1 MPRSHCSRALP
12 EFPNLS
18 NLAISG
24 AVPIFVVGLLL
35 LLATGLWAQGT
46 TADVLGTV
54 TDASGAVLPGVRVMV
69 HNFDTGADYTA
80 ETDKNGDYLVTLL
93 PVGRYS
99 IKAVASGF
107 KTLTVPEV
115 TLAIGDRLRQDVR
128 LELGALEQSVEVTA
142 SSPALQTDSSSLSNL
157 ISTNAMQDLPLN
169 GRNFVVL
176 AQLTAGA
183 AEGESTGLPSGTRP
197 DDRRLTSA
205 VSVNAQPTSFNN
217 FTIDGM
223 DDNERFIGTVIVKPS
238 VDALQEMKVQTNLY
252 SAEFGRTAGGVI
264 NFVTKSG
271 SNAFHGSL
279 FEFFRNQHMDAR
291 SFFAGAKPPYHQ
303 NQFGGSNGGPIKKNR
318 VFYFGDYEGFRV
330 HQGQTFVDSVP
341 TLAERQGNFSGLN
354 PIFNPFTTTT
364 NPANPSTSTRTAY
377 AGNQIPASQ
386 INPIAQSIINLYP
399 VPQRSGLANNY
410 TYQPLKTQN
419 NDTFDA
425 RVDYRFS
432 DANTA
437 FARYSFNNTNTV
449 IPAGCPPAPS
459 GINPDCDE
467 GRSGTAAQRAQSAQ
481 LNDVHVFGPNLI
493 MELKADFSRY
503 GVQSLPVNYGK
514 NVSQQLGIKG
524 VNIDADSSGLSII
537 SIAGLTTLGDASYI
551 PIVTTDNLF
560 QEIADLTYIRG
571 THSIKFGVDLRRRQ
585 TDSFQSP
592 TARGQFSFD
601 SNFTNDPSATVA
613 GSGNAVAS
621 FLLGY
626 PASTTRSKYLVN
638 PGLRNW
644 ETAAYVQDDW
654 RLTRWLTL
662 NMGLRYDYYGPNTEV
677 ADRISNVDLTQGKI
691 IIAGQNGVSSSAGV
705 RPDRRDF
712 SPRFG
717 FAATV
722 AKGTVIRGGYGISF
736 VPNMIASSMA
746 LRNPPFVSLYTLNAT
761 PLTPVNSLS
770 DGLPLPVAT
779 NPANPT
785 GSLTG
790 VAFSGATPYV
800 QQYNL
805 TFQRELPGS
814 LVATVSYV
822 GALGRHQYIFNGAV
836 NVDLAPPGPGTI
848 IPRTPYYSVF
858 PNVSSIAI
866 AAPWYNTNYQALQ
879 TTLEHRY
886 QNGLTL
892 LATYTWAHSLDDEPA
907 ILNNPRS
914 EYGDSF
920 LDLRHRFTFLGDY
933 SLPFAKNAKG
943 PAALLTRNW
952 GINVVA
958 VLTTGLPFDIT
969 NAASRSN
976 TGGPDR
982 PNAVCNPNSGFTQS
996 VYEWFNTSCFAA
1008 QPLYSYGNLGRNV
1021 LHGPGRENLDLAI
1034 HREFSPKEAMRFQF
1048 RAEAFNITNTPAFF
1062 APGASFGS
1070 TTFGVINSAGL
1081 GRNIQLALKLL
1092 F

>member
-1 MPRSHCSRALP
+1 MPASRFPLPFFSDPARSPSASILRTAL
-12 EFPNLS
+12 FI
-18 NLAISG
+18 A
-24 AVPIFVVGLLL
+24 LLL
-35 LLATGLWAQGT
+35 LCRSDLYAQRT

-54 TDASGAVLPGVRVMV
+54 TDASGAVLTGVKITV
-69 HNFDTGADYTA
+69 HNLDTAADYSA
-80 ETDKNGDYLVTLL
+80 VTDNSGNYLVTLL

-99 IKAVASGF
+99 ITAVDTGF
-107 KTLTVPEV
+107 KTWTVPEV
-115 TLAIGDRLRQDVR
+115 TLAIGDRLRQDAR
-128 LELGALEQSVEVTA
+128 LELGALNQSVEVTA

-157 ISTNAMQDLPLN
+157 ISNNAMQNLPLN
-169 GRNFVVL
+169 GRNFVSL

-183 AEGESTGLPSGTRP
+183 GEGESTGLPSGTRP

-205 VSVNAQPTSFNN
+205 VTVNAQPTSFNN

-271 SNAFHGSL
+271 TNAFHGSV
-279 FEFFRNQHMDAR
+279 FEFFRNQHLDAR
-291 SFFAGAKPPYHQ
+291 SFFAGQKPPYHQ
-303 NQFGGSNGGPIKKNR
+303 NQFGGSNGGPIKKDK
-318 VFYFGDYEGFRV
+318 VFYFADYEGFRM

-341 TLAERQGNFSGLN
+341 TLAERQGNFAGIN
-354 PIFNPFTTTT
+354 RIFDPFTTAA
-364 NPANPSTSTRTAY
+364 NPANPAGSIRTEFP
-377 AGNQIPASQ
+377 GGQIPASR
-386 INPIAQSIINLYP
+386 INPIAQRIINLYP
-399 VPQRSGLANNY
+399 LPLTNGLVNNY

-419 NDTFDA
+419 NDTFDT

-432 DANTA
+432 DSNTA

-449 IPAGCPPAPS
+449 IPAGCPVSSS
-459 GINPDCDE
+459 GIDPDCDE

-481 LNDVHVFGPNLI
+481 LNDVHVFGPSLV
-493 MELKADFSRY
+493 MELKAEYSRY
-503 GVQSLPVNYGK
+503 VVQSLPVNYGK
-514 NVSQQLGIKG
+514 NISQQLGLNG
-524 VNIDADSSGLSII
+524 VNIDQDSSGLSII
-537 SIAGLTTLGDASYI
+537 SIAGLTTIGDASYI
-551 PIVTTDNLF
+551 PILTTDNLF
-560 QEIADLTYIRG
+560 QEIAGFTYIHG
-571 THSIKFGVDLRRRQ
+571 AHSVKFGVDLRRRQ
-585 TDSFQSP
+585 TDAFQSP
-592 TARGQFSFD
+592 TARGQFSFNA
-601 SNFTNDPSATVA
+601 NFTNDPSGTIA
-613 GSGNAVAS
+613 GSGNAIAS

-644 ETAAYVQDDW
+644 EAAGYVQDDW
-654 RLTRWLTL
+654 RATRWLTL
-662 NMGLRYDYYGPNTEV
+662 NLGLRYDYYGPNSEV
-677 ADRISNVDLTQGKI
+677 ANRISNVDLTQGKI

-705 RPDRRDF
+705 KPDRTDF

-717 FAATV
+717 FAATLG
-722 AKGTVIRGGYGISF
+722 KGTVLRGGYGISY

-746 LRNPPFVSLYTLNAT
+746 LRNPPFVSLFTVNAT
-761 PLTPVNSLS
+761 PLTPLNSLS
-770 DGLPLPVAT
+770 DGLPLPIPT
-779 NPANPT
+779 NPLNPT

-805 TFQRELPGS
+805 TFQREFPGG
-814 LVATVSYV
+814 LVGTVSYV
-822 GALGRHQYIFNGAV
+822 GDLGRHQYIFNGAV
-836 NVDLAPPGPGTI
+836 NVDLAPPGPGAI

-858 PNVSSIAI
+858 PNVSAISI

-879 TTLEHRY
+879 ATLEHRS

-907 ILNNPRS
+907 IVNNPKS
-914 EYGDSF
+914 EYGNSF
-920 LDLRHRFTFLGDY
+920 LDLRSRFTVMADY
-933 SLPFAKNAKG
+933 ALPFARNRKG
-943 PAALLTRNW
+943 PIALLAKDW

-976 TGGPDR
+976 TGGGDR
-982 PNAVCNPNSGFTQS
+982 PNVFCDPTSGFQQS
-996 VYEWFNTSCFAA
+996 VYEWFNTSCFGA
-1008 QPLYSYGNLGRNV
+1008 QPLYTYGNLGRNV

-1034 HREFSPKEAMRFQF
+1034 HRNFIIKEGINLQF
-1048 RAEAFNITNTPAFF
+1048 RAESFNLTNTPAFS
-1062 APGASFGS
+1062 APGTAFGS
-1070 TTFGVINSAGL
+1070 TSFGVISSAGL
-1081 GRNIQLALKLL
+1081 GRNIQFALKLL

>member
-1 MPRSHCSRALP
+1 ML
-12 EFPNLS
+12 
-18 NLAISG
+18 I
-24 AVPIFVVGLLL
+24 VGLLL
-35 LLATGLWAQGT
+35 LVRTELWAQGT

-54 TDASGAVLPGVRVMV
+54 TDASGAVLTGVGITV
-69 HNFDTGADYTA
+69 HNLDTGADYTSL
-80 ETDKNGDYLVTLL
+80 TDKSGQYVVTSL
-93 PVGRYS
+93 PVARYS
-99 IKAVASGF
+99 IKAVSPGF
-107 KTLTVPEV
+107 KTWTVPEV

-128 LELGALEQSVEVTA
+128 LELGALQQSVEVTA

-271 SNAFHGSL
+271 TNAFHGSL
-279 FEFFRNQHMDAR
+279 FEFFRNQHLDAR
-291 SFFAGAKPPYHQ
+291 SFFAAAKPPYHQ
-303 NQFGGSNGGPIKKNR
+303 NQFGGSNGGPIRKNR
-318 VFYFGDYEGFRV
+318 AFYFADYEGFRV

-341 TLAERQGNFSGLN
+341 TIAERQGNFSGLN
-354 PIFNPFTTTT
+354 RIFDPFTTTT
-364 NPANPSTSTRTAY
+364 NPANPSGSVRTEFP
-377 AGNQIPASQ
+377 GGQIPASR
-386 INPIAQSIINLYP
+386 IDPIAQSILNLYP
-399 VPQRSGLANNY
+399 LPQTGGLVNNY

-425 RVDYRFS
+425 RVDYKFS

-481 LNDVHVFGPNLI
+481 LNDVHVFGPNLV

-503 GVQSLPVNYGK
+503 VVQSLPVNYGK
-514 NVSQQLGIKG
+514 NISQQLGLQG
-524 VNIDADSSGLSII
+524 VNIDADSSGLSIF

-551 PIVTTDNLF
+551 PILTTNNLF
-560 QEIADLTYIRG
+560 QEIATFTYIRG
-571 THSIKFGVDLRRRQ
+571 AHSIKFGADLRRRQ
-585 TDSFQSP
+585 TDAFQSP
-592 TARGQFSFD
+592 TARGQFSFS
-601 SNFTNDPSATVA
+601 SNFTNDPSGAIA

-626 PASTTRSKYLVN
+626 PDSTTRSKYLIY

-644 ETAAYVQDDW
+644 EAAGFVQDDW
-654 RLTRWLTL
+654 RVTPWLTL
-662 NMGLRYDYYGPNTEV
+662 NLGLRYDYYGPNSEV
-677 ADRISNVDLTQGKI
+677 ADRISNIDLVQGKI

-705 RPDRRDF
+705 RPDRKDF

-717 FAATV
+717 FAATL
-722 AKGTVIRGGYGISF
+722 AKGTVLRGGYGISF

-746 LRNPPFVSLYTLNAT
+746 LRNPPFVSLYTVNAT
-761 PLTPVNSLS
+761 PLTPLNSLS
-770 DGLPLPVAT
+770 DGLPLPAAT

-805 TFQRELPGS
+805 TFQRELPAGM
-814 LVATVSYV
+814 VATVSYV
-822 GALGRHQYIFNGAV
+822 GALGRRQYIFNGAV
-836 NVDLAPPGPGTI
+836 NVDLAPPGPGPI
-848 IPRTPYYSVF
+848 LPRTPYYSVF

-879 TTLEHRY
+879 ATLEHRY
-886 QNGLTL
+886 ENGLTL
-892 LATYTWAHSLDDEPA
+892 LATYTWAHSLDDEPS
-907 ILNNPRS
+907 IVNNPQS
-914 EYGDSF
+914 EYGNSF
-920 LDLRHRFTFLGDY
+920 LDLRSRFTVMADY
-933 SLPFAKNAKG
+933 ALPFAKSAHG
-943 PAALLTRNW
+943 TTAMLARNW
-952 GINVVA
+952 GINLVA

-976 TGGPDR
+976 TGGSDR
-982 PNAVCNPNSGFTQS
+982 PNVVCSPNSGFQQS
-996 VYEWFNTSCFAA
+996 VYEWFNTACFAA
-1008 QPLYSYGNLGRNV
+1008 QPLYTYGDLGRNV

-1034 HREFSPKEAMRFQF
+1034 HREFIPREGMRLQF
-1048 RAEAFNITNTPAFF
+1048 RAESFNITNTPAFSS
-1062 APGASFGS
+1062 PGASFGS
-1070 TTFGVINSAGL
+1070 SNFGVINSAGL

>member
-1 MPRSHCSRALP
+1 MPRSRFSRALP
-12 EFPNLS
+12 QFPNCA
-18 NLAISG
+18 NLTSVGFA
-24 AVPIFVVGLLL
+24 PIFAASLLL
-35 LLATGLWAQGT
+35 LFGTCLWAQGT

-54 TDASGAVLPGVRVMV
+54 TDASGAVLPSVRVMV
-69 HNFDTGADYTA
+69 HNLDTGADYAA

-99 IKAVASGF
+99 LKALASGF
-107 KTLTVPEV
+107 KTLTVPDV

-157 ISTNAMQDLPLN
+157 ISTNAMQNLPLN

-279 FEFFRNQHMDAR
+279 FEFFRNQHLDAR

-341 TLAERQGNFSGLN
+341 TVAERQGNFSGLN

-377 AGNQIPASQ
+377 AGNQIPVSQ

-399 VPQRSGLANNY
+399 LPQRSGLANNY

-449 IPAGCPPAPS
+449 IPAGCPPAPN

-481 LNDVHVFGPNLI
+481 LNDVYVFGPNLI

-503 GVQSLPVNYGK
+503 GVQSLPVNYGQ

-537 SIAGLTTLGDASYI
+537 SVAGLTTLGDASYI

-560 QEIADLTYIRG
+560 QEIAGLTYIRG

-601 SNFTNDPSATVA
+601 SNFTNNPSATVA

-654 RLTRWLTL
+654 RVARWLTL

-677 ADRISNVDLTQGKI
+677 ANRISNVDLTQGKI

-761 PLTPVNSLS
+761 PLTPLNSLS
-770 DGLPLPVAT
+770 DGLPLPVPT
-779 NPANPT
+779 NPATPT

-836 NVDLAPPGPGTI
+836 NVDLAPPGPGAI
-848 IPRTPYYSVF
+848 LPRTPYYSVF

-866 AAPWYNTNYQALQ
+866 AAPWYNTDYQALQ

-914 EYGDSF
+914 EYGNSF

-943 PAALLTRNW
+943 PVAQLAKNW
-952 GINVVA
+952 GINLVA

-976 TGGPDR
+976 TSGSDR

-996 VYEWFNTSCFAA
+996 IYEWFNTSCFAA
-1008 QPLYSYGNLGRNV
+1008 QPLYTYGNLGRNV
-1021 LHGPGRENLDLAI
+1021 LHGPGRENLDLAV
-1034 HREFSPKEAMRFQF
+1034 HREFLPKEWMRLQF